1 MLEKYYKYKLQY
13 KEFIILIRSG
23 NFYETID
30 NDSFIMNKLFNYKLT
45 RLSNT
50 LKCGFPINFLA
61 TVSDYLAEKHVS
73 YVVVDG
79 DSFEVFE
86 SEKNEY
92 DNYKIDLD
100 IIKYNTLRLE
110 KITKLLNGLVYDKSS
125 SSLLDSIED
134 LINERQT
141 SNHN

>member
-30 NDSFIMNKLFNYKLT
+30 NDSLIMNKLFNYKLT

-50 LKCGFPINFLA
+50 LKCGFPINSLA
-61 TVSDYLAEKHVS
+61 TVSDYLKEKHVS

-79 DSFEVFE
+79 DAFEVFE

-92 DNYKIDLD
+92 NNYKIDSD

-110 KITKLLNGLVYDKSS
+110 KIIKLLNGLVYDESS

>member
-1 MLEKYYKYKLQY
+1 MW
-13 KEFIILIRSG
+13 F
-23 NFYETID
+23 
-30 NDSFIMNKLFNYKLT
+30 
-45 RLSNT
+45 SNQFFSNSKW
-50 LKCGFPINFLA
+50 L
-61 TVSDYLAEKHVS
+61 LAEKHVS

-100 IIKYNTLRLE
+100 IIRYNTLRLE